1 MKNTL
6 SKKYYYTCFNKKLS
20 IKTFAESGVKHVILN
35 EGLEEID
42 EGCFYNCKNL
52 NKINLP
58 KSLYSINARAFAND
72 KELSIKI
79 LKM

>member
-1 MKNTL
+1 M
-6 SKKYYYTCFNKKLS
+6 
-20 IKTFAESGVKHVILN
+20 
-35 EGLEEID
+35 EEID

-58 KSLYSINARAFAND
+58 KSLSSINARAFAND

-79 LKM
+79 PKNVILIERSAFKNCQIECEEDSYAQVYFDYLQSLM